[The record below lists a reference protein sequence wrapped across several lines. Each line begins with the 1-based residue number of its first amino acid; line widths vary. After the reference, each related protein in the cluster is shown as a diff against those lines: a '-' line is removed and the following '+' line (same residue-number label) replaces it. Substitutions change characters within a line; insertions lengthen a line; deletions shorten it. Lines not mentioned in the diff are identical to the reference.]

1 MANKIYDLE
10 FKSINFNIYNIILQ
24 LVMQNQEMQKNYQKK
39 TQNMNLEY
47 IFQET
52 IQKKKLLK
60 IYQQKK

>member
-47 IFQET
+47 IFQEK

>member
-10 FKSINFNIYNIILQ
+10 FKSIFHYFILQ
-24 LVMQNQEMQKNYQKK
+24 LVMLNQEMQKNYQNKI
-39 TQNMNLEY
+39 QNMNLEY
-47 IFQET
+47 IFQEK